1 MPTEQDQPDQPA
13 LATRLRTGWHAVGQS
28 YQRANAASFHLLGF
42 TLKLMLVA
50 YFVFAILLLGLRYIV
65 MPQIAD
71 YRTNVEQIASKAIGR
86 PVSIGVLSGGWQGL
100 HPSLILENV
109 AIYGEDNQPALQ
121 LPRVS
126 AVVSWWSLPAFDL
139 RLHRLD
145 IDRPDMDI
153 QRDAEGRFYVAG
165 MLIETGQEND
175 GRAADWVMSQHDIH
189 INGGRLRWKDD
200 VRQTPEL
207 ALEQVNVVL
216 QNKGTKHHFALTA
229 TPPASIAAPLD
240 VRARFEHSL
249 LNGRKSDPSLWTG
262 EVYADLRDTDLANW
276 KTYLD
281 FPFDLQAARG
291 SLRAWLTFDHARV
304 VNLTADLA
312 LSDVLMQLRK
322 DLAPLDLV
330 AANGR
335 VSVQETI
342 DNQVRD
348 GTPTFGLKGHAI
360 AVTDLTVQTRD
371 GLVLPKTTMSE
382 RYVAAKGNTPERTEV
397 QARMLD
403 LQALAS
409 FAERLPL
416 PPAQL
421 RMLRDFA
428 PRGQLRDFS
437 AQWQGAYPDVQ
448 SYQVKGDFLN
458 LGLQAQPARS
468 ARAATAKVPAQAAVP
483 AIPGFEN
490 LTGHVDA
497 SDKGGSF
504 QLASKEVS
512 FASPA
517 YFAEPTIAFDT
528 LDADAKWRFE
538 KNDMLM
544 LTIRNL
550 SFAKD
555 ALHASLAGTHL
566 MPINKQEK
574 NVPGVI
580 DLTGTITG
588 LELNRVGNYLP
599 LGMPEDVRH
608 WLTYGL
614 VGGNLQDGH
623 LRLKGDLAHFPF
635 HETNPNDKKN
645 ENKNAKNV
653 GEFVFSGKIHDG
665 VLNYS
670 PDMFAHDGK
679 SPMWPLLEKIQG
691 RIVFDKARL
700 EVHGDTGETH
710 GAQVA
715 DVKAV
720 VPDLMS
726 HESELQIDGTA
737 KGPLQNFLRY
747 TVDSPVGEWI
757 GHFTDESKG
766 TGNASLALKLNLP
779 LHNMHDAKVN
789 GVLKFANNGVTLM
802 NAMPEIAQTNGR
814 LEFNE
819 KGVSLHDIKGNF
831 LGGPLTVGGGSQK
844 DGSIQ
849 IRADGTLTA
858 AGLRKAYPS
867 AEVQKLTEK
876 VNGSTRFSTLVNVR
890 DKAVDVTVD
899 SNLRGLGLDF
909 PVPLKKDA
917 RDALPLRYVQTG
929 LALDNSGVQRD
940 SIRINLGA
948 AISALYQRE
957 RNVSTTSAAGSTPWR
972 IVRGGIGVN
981 AQPPEPATG
990 VQANIS
996 VPSLHI
1002 DDWIAAT
1009 SSVSSGLM
1017 GKSVASTSGAPD
1029 LAQYVETDKLALRS
1043 DEIFI
1048 LGKRLDTVVAGLTR
1062 GDDMWQVNIESSQ
1075 MTGHVSWRDSE
1086 SGRGLGRVTARLTSL
1101 KIPKTAGA
1109 DVKDLM
1115 SNVDQ
1120 DTEMPALDI
1129 VADNF
1134 ELYGKKLGHLELL
1147 AHYVRATEGREWRIR
1162 NLTVSNPDAKLS
1174 ATGNWITKSGSNN
1187 SHLDYKLQIE
1197 DAGKL
1202 LGRFGFSDV
1211 LKAGEGTMSGDVS
1224 WAGLPFSIDYPSLSG
1239 KINLDMKTGQF
1250 LKVEPGA
1257 AKLLGVLS
1265 MQSIPRR
1272 LTLDFRDVFSDGFAF
1287 DGINGSAQIN
1297 KGVARTDNLKMR
1309 GVSATVLIDG
1319 AADIVKE
1326 TQDLRAVIVPE
1337 INAGAASVAYAL
1349 AVNPVI
1355 GAGTF
1360 LAQLFLR
1367 APLARA
1373 FTYEYAITGSWSDP
1387 SVNKIERNPEPPP
1400 SSRSDKTLY
1409 EG

>member
-1 MPTEQDQPDQPA
+1 MPNEQDQVDQPA
-13 LATRLRTGWHAVGQS
+13 LAGRLRNGWRSAGQL
-28 YQRANAASFHLLGF
+28 YQRANVASFHLLGF

-50 YFVFAILLLGLRYIV
+50 YFVFGILLLGLRYVV
-65 MPQIAD
+65 MPQIAE
-71 YRTNVEQIASKAIGR
+71 YRTDVEQIASKAIGR
-86 PVSIGVLSGGWQGL
+86 PVTIGALSGGWQRL
-100 HPSLILENV
+100 RPSLTLENV
-109 AIYGEDNQPALQ
+109 AIYDENHQPALQ

-126 AVVSWWSLPAFDL
+126 AVVSWWSLPAFEL

-145 IDRPDMDI
+145 VDQPDMDI
-153 QRDAEGRFYVAG
+153 RRDAEGRFYVAG
-165 MLIETGQEND
+165 MPVETGPESD

-200 VRQTPEL
+200 LRQAPEL
-207 ALEQVNVVL
+207 LLEQLNVVL
-216 QNKGTKHHFALTA
+216 QNKGTRHQFALMA
-229 TPPASIAAPLD
+229 TPPATIAAPLD
-240 VRARFEHSL
+240 IRARFEHSL
-249 LNGRKSDPSLWTG
+249 LEGRKSDPSRWTG
-262 EVYADLRDTDLANW
+262 EVYVDVRNTDLANW

-281 FPFDLQAARG
+281 FPFDLRAASG
-291 SLRAWLTFDHARV
+291 SLRAWLAFDHARV

-312 LSDVLMQLRK
+312 LSDVLMHFRK
-322 DLAPLDLV
+322 DLTPLDLI

-335 VSVQETI
+335 VSIQETI

-348 GTPTFGLKGHAI
+348 GTPTFGLNGHAI

-371 GLVLPKTTMSE
+371 GLALPKTTMSE
-382 RYVAAKGNTPERTEV
+382 RYVAAKGNTPERTEI
-397 QARMLD
+397 QAKMLD
-403 LQALAS
+403 LQALAA

-437 AQWQGAYPDVQ
+437 AQWQGAYPDIQ
-448 SYQVKGDFLN
+448 AYQVKGDFLN
-458 LGLQAQPARS
+458 LGLQAQAARS
-468 ARAATAKVPAQAAVP
+468 ARAATSKAPAQAAVP

-490 LTGHVDA
+490 LSGRVDA

-544 LTIRNL
+544 LRIRNL

-555 ALHASLAGTHL
+555 ALHASLSGTHL

-580 DLTGTITG
+580 DLTGSVNG
-588 LELNRVGNYLP
+588 LELNKVGHYLP

-608 WLTYGL
+608 WLDDGL
-614 VGGNLQDGH
+614 VGGTLQDGR
-623 LRLKGDLAHFPF
+623 LRIKGDLAHFPF
-635 HETNPNDKKN
+635 HEQKPGD
-645 ENKNAKNV
+645 KNA
-653 GEFVFSGKIHDG
+653 GEFMFAGKIHDG
-665 VLNYS
+665 VLNYA

-691 RIVFDKARL
+691 RIIFDKARL

-710 GAQVA
+710 GTQVA

-720 VPDLMS
+720 VPNLAIHD
-726 HESELQIDGTA
+726 SELQIDGTA

-766 TGNASLALKLNLP
+766 TGNASLTLKLNLP

-802 NAMPEIAQTNGR
+802 NAMPEIAQTNGS

-819 KGVSLHDIKGNF
+819 KGVSLHEIKGTF
-831 LGGPLTVGGGSQK
+831 LGGPLAVSGGSQK
-844 DGSIQ
+844 DGAIQ

-867 AEVQKLTEK
+867 AEVQKLTERI
-876 VNGSTRFSTLVNVR
+876 NGSTRFTTLVAVR
-890 DKAVDVTVD
+890 GKAVDVTVD
-899 SNLRGLGLDF
+899 SSLRGLGLDF
-909 PVPLKKDA
+909 PMPLKKDA

-929 LALDNSGVQRD
+929 AAPDSGGTQRD
-940 SIRINLGA
+940 NIRINLGS
-948 AISALYQRE
+948 AITALYQRE
-957 RNVSTTSAAGSTPWR
+957 RNAGNASAGSSSPWR

-981 AQPPEPATG
+981 EKPPEPATG

-996 VPSLHI
+996 VPSLNI

-1009 SSVSSGLM
+1009 SSVSSGLA
-1017 GKSVASTSGAPD
+1017 GKPIATTKGAPD
-1029 LAQYVETDKLALRS
+1029 LAQYVETDKLALRT
-1043 DEIFI
+1043 DELF
-1048 LGKRLDTVVAGLTR
+1048 LLNKRFDAVVAGLTR
-1062 GDDMWQVNIESSQ
+1062 GDDLWQVNIESSQ

-1101 KIPKTAGA
+1101 KIPKTASA
-1109 DVKDLM
+1109 DVKDML
-1115 SNVDQ
+1115 SHVDQ
-1120 DTEMPALDI
+1120 TTEMPALDI
-1129 VADNF
+1129 IADNF

-1162 NLTVSNPDAKLS
+1162 NLTVSNPDARLS
-1174 ATGNWITKSGSNN
+1174 ATGNWIVKSGVSN
-1187 SHLDYKLQIE
+1187 SHLDYKLEIE

-1202 LGRFGFSDV
+1202 LARFGFSDV
-1211 LKAGEGTMSGDVS
+1211 LKAGQGTMAGDIS

-1239 KINLDMKTGQF
+1239 KLNLDMKSGQF

-1272 LTLDFRDVFSDGFAF
+1272 LTLDFRDVFSEGFAF

-1309 GVSATVLIDG
+1309 GVSATVVIDG

-1326 TQDLRAVIVPE
+1326 TQDLRAVIIPE

-1367 APLARA
+1367 APLAKA

-1387 SVNKIERNPEPPP
+1387 AVNKIERSPETPP
-1400 SSRSDKTLY
+1400 SSRSNQTLY